1 MQRLAEQT
9 VVVPVD
15 ESDVATIGP
24 EVAAG
29 AGGVIL
35 FGTTAPSGLAA
46 SLQSLDSL
54 APGGIAPFVMS
65 DEEGGVV
72 QRMANLVGSVPSA
85 REMGATMTPTE
96 IGQLAMN
103 LGEAMRRA
111 GVTMDLPRC
120 STSMV
125 ALVRTTPIPTAR
137 ARSAHKQRRL

>member
-15 ESDVATIGP
+15 ETDVASVGP

-35 FGTTAPSGLAA
+35 FGSTAPSDLGT

-72 QRMANLVGSVPSA
+72 QRMANLVGSIPSA

-96 IGQLAMN
+96 IRHLATD
-103 LGEAMRRA
+103 LAERMRQA
-111 GVTMDLPRC
+111 GVTMDLAPVLDVDGGQGPNNTG
-120 STSMV
+120 S
-125 ALVRTTPIPTAR
+125 
-137 ARSAHKQRRL
+137 